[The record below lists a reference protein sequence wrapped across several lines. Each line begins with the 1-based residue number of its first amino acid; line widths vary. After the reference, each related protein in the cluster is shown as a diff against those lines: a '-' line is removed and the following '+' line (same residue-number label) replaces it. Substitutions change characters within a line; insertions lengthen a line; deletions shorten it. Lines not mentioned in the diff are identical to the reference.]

1 MEKQTYNRKIFIKT
15 YTQAFVDANP
25 NFSINANSP
34 LLEKW
39 INDALSDIRKV
50 SIAGDAFKITC
61 ERLRI
66 KHTYKAI
73 EKYIS
78 A

>member
-1 MEKQTYNRKIFIKT
+1 MATNRKIFIET
-15 YTQAFVDANP
+15 FTQAFVHANP
-25 NFSINANSP
+25 NFPINANSP
-34 LLEKW
+34 VLEKW

-61 ERLRI
+61 KRLRI

-73 EKYIS
+73 EEYLS